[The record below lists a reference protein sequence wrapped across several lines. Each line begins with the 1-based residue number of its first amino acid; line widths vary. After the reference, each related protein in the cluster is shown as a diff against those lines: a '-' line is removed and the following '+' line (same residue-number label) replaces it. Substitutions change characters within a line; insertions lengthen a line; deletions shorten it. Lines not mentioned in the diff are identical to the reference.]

1 MENEILEKE
10 TWSKEEVDSIKAEM
24 EDKYIRLYA
33 EFENYKKRIF
43 KEKEDI
49 RNSTKINTLSSIL
62 DMNNDLSIA
71 YKQIKDT
78 EGIDLIISKLEK
90 FLKSQGIEEIQTTTY
105 DPDVHEV
112 ISIMETGEEKIVDI
126 VSKGYTLN
134 GNIIRYPKIILS
146 K

>member
-33 EFENYKKRIF
+33 EFENYKKRTF

-71 YKQIKDT
+71 YKQIKDK
-78 EGIDLIISKLEK
+78 EGIDLIMSKLEK
-90 FLKSQGIEEIQTTTY
+90 FLKSQGIEEIQNTTY

-112 ISIMETGEEKIVDI
+112 ISIMETGEEKIVDV